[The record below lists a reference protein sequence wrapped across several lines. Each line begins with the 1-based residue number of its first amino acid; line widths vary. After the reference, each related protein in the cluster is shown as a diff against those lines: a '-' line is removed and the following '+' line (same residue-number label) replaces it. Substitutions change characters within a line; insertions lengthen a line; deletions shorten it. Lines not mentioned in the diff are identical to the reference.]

1 MSTLVIKN
9 LPEEL
14 HARLKEQAQRH
25 HRSVTKEVVSLI
37 ESGLGVQRSE
47 AELPPPVELKGGPET
62 REETEAVPR
71 SGPGAGI
78 AEPARERSEAWQAY
92 FRKLQRLPDGSY
104 YNPDGIDDEGFFEE
118 LERFRAESRF
128 PHRDPFKDD

>member
-37 ESGLGVQRSE
+37 EAGLEVRRPVL
-47 AELPPPVELKGGPET
+47 ELPPPLDLFDFRGGNDT
-62 REETEAVPR
+62 MTLVPINV
-71 SGPGAGI
+71 G
-78 AEPARERSEAWQAY
+78 
-92 FRKLQRLPDGSY
+92 
-104 YNPDGIDDEGFFEE
+104 
-118 LERFRAESRF
+118 
-128 PHRDPFKDD
+128 